1 MKNKF
6 PLIFFLGLACIYL
19 ITCFIG
25 PKDIFKVEH
34 ELILD
39 ANVENLFNKVNN
51 LEHWKTWND
60 WLKNAKEGEL
70 IYSRNLSGKGAQ
82 LKFDLNT
89 GEGELEILESERN
102 KRVKTRTIFKSWTG
116 SVYSEYTFKIIDSNK
131 TQVNLKVKNS
141 KPTPFIVRGIFFL
154 NKAKKNI
161 EKSSFDALKMLEKSA
176 SEKRALRNF

>member
-6 PLIFFLGLACIYL
+6 PLILFLGLAIIYL

-51 LEHWKTWND
+51 LEHWNTWND
-60 WLKNAKEGEL
+60 WLENAKEGEL
-70 IYSRNLSGKGAQ
+70 SYSRNLSGKGAQ
-82 LKFDLNT
+82 LKFDLDT

-102 KRVKTRTIFKSWTG
+102 KRVKTRTIFKSWKG
-116 SVYSEYTFKIIDSNK
+116 SVYSEYTFKSIDRNK
-131 TQVNLKVKNS
+131 TQINLKVKNS
-141 KPTPFIVRGIFFL
+141 QTTPFIVRGIFFL
-154 NKAKKNI
+154 NKSKKNI
-161 EKSSFDALKMLEKSA
+161 EKSTYDALKMLES
-176 SEKRALRNF
+176 STSGKRAMSNF